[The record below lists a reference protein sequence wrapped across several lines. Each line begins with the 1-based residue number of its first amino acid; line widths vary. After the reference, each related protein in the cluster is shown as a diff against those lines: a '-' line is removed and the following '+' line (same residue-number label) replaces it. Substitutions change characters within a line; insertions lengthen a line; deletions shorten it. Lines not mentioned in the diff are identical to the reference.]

1 MQISER
7 DQVIIRLGYRAKFGF
22 LPHTEVS
29 FKLLKAK
36 RFAY

>member
-22 LPHTEVS
+22 LPHTEVEFQVAQS
-29 FKLLKAK
+29 
-36 RFAY
+36 